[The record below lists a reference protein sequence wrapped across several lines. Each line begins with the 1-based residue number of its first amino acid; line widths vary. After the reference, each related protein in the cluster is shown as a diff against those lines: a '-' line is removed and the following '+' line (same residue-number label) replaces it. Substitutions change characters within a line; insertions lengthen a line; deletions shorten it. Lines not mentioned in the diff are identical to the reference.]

1 MKFWFFSLAL
11 SVHVLGFGQHPCSE
25 SKKQHAAALGGAYFS
40 VPGTEL
46 YDVHYVHLDV
56 ALETSS
62 NFIQGSAETHAQVT
76 GFALPSYKAEL
87 IPALTIDSV
96 LLNGQPAAFSRNGNV
111 FEVSFP
117 QPLVQGFNFKVQV
130 FYHGSPPN
138 SGFFN
143 GLSNDQSPSWGADV
157 TWSLSQPFGARDWWP
172 VKQSLQDKIDSC
184 RVWITT
190 STDNM
195 AGSNGLLQQVTPLPG
210 AKHRFEWLHKHPI
223 DYYLISVA
231 VADYQEYNL
240 TANPSN
246 SGPVFIQNYVY
257 DNPQLIPYFQADIDE
272 TVDMLEFFSE
282 IFGPYPFADE
292 KYGHCMAPFSG
303 GMEHQT
309 MTSQGFFTRDLTAH
323 ELGHQ
328 WFGDHVTCAY
338 WKDIWINE
346 GFASYSEY
354 LFREHLGSSASPR
367 DWMDN
372 AHDNIMSSPG
382 GSVYVDDTS
391 SESRIFSGRLS
402 YDKGAA
408 ILHSLRFVVNNDSL
422 FFLSLR
428 NHLQAYG
435 QSTATGDDF
444 KQVVEQ
450 TTGLN
455 LQTFFQQWYYG
466 EGFPTFSGKYQ
477 VDQGQLFL
485 EISQQTSAP
494 QSIAW
499 FETPLELEVERPQ
512 GDTLIRVLLDQP
524 VKSLSVPFSGT
535 VDAIRFDP
543 NQWLINQSGSMVED
557 QSLSQDVLAS
567 EVSLGIHP
575 NPCRSGC
582 RFFASDKT
590 GHGYQ
595 LMDIRGK
602 LLRKGYLNPGDLF
615 PVEQLSYGTY
625 LVLWEN
631 GQRQLLLC
639 QPE

>member
-1 MKFWFFSLAL
+1 MKFWFFGLAL
-11 SVHVLGFGQHPCSE
+11 SLSICSFGQHPCAIN
-25 SKKQHAAALGGAYFS
+25 KQEHASALGGAFFS
-40 VPGTEL
+40 IPGTEL

-56 ALETSS
+56 ALETTG
-62 NFIQGSAETHAQVT
+62 NFIRGSAETHAEVS
-76 GFALPSYKAEL
+76 GFVLPSYKAEL
-87 IPALTIDSV
+87 IPDLIIDSIW
-96 LLNGQPAAFSRNGNV
+96 LNGQNAAFSRNGNV
-111 FEVSFP
+111 VEVPLSP
-117 QPLVQGFNFKVQV
+117 PLVQGFEFKVKV

-190 STDNM
+190 STENM
-195 AGSNGLLQQVTPLPG
+195 AGSNGLLQQVTPMPG
-210 AKHRFEWLHKHPI
+210 GKHRFEWLHKHPI

-257 DNPQLIPYFQADIDE
+257 DNPQLIPFFQADMDE

-309 MTSQGFFTRDLTAH
+309 MTTQGFFTRDLTAH

-354 LFREHLGSSASPR
+354 LFREHVGVSADPR

-382 GSVYVDDTS
+382 GSVYVDDAS

-408 ILHSLRFVVNNDSL
+408 ILHSLRFVINNDSL

-428 NHLQAYG
+428 NHVQAYG

-444 KQVVEQ
+444 RQVVEQ

-455 LQTFFQQWYYG
+455 FQTFFQQWYYG

-557 QSLSQDVLAS
+557 VSLGQNVLAS
-567 EVSLGIHP
+567 EVSLGIYP

-582 RFFASDKT
+582 RFFAADKI

-602 LLRKGYLNPGDLF
+602 LLRKGYLNPGDVF
-615 PVEQLSYGTY
+615 PIEQLSYGTY
-625 LVLWEN
+625 LVVWEN
-631 GQRQLLLC
+631 GQRQLLVC

>member
-1 MKFWFFSLAL
+1 MKFWFLAL
-11 SVHVLGFGQHPCSE
+11 AFAVYIFSFGQHPCSIN
-25 SKKQHAAALGGAYFS
+25 KQQHASALGGAFFS
-40 VPGTEL
+40 IPGTEL

-56 ALETSS
+56 ALEATG
-62 NFIQGSAETHAQVT
+62 NYIQGSAETHAQVI
-76 GFALPSYKAEL
+76 GWVLPSYKAEL
-87 IPALTIDSV
+87 IPDLTIDSV
-96 LLNGQPAAFSRNGNV
+96 WLNGQSAAFNRNGNV
-111 FEVSFP
+111 LEVPLSP
-117 QPLVQGFNFKVQV
+117 PLVQGFEFKVKV
-130 FYHGSPPN
+130 FYRGSPPN

-190 STDNM
+190 STENM
-195 AGSNGLLQQVTPLPG
+195 GGSNGVLEQLSPLPG
-210 AKHRFEWLHKHPI
+210 GKHRFEWLHKHPI

-246 SGPVFIQNYVY
+246 SGPVFIQNFVY
-257 DNPQLIPYFQADIDE
+257 DNPQLIPYFQADMDE

-309 MTSQGFFTRDLTAH
+309 MTTQGFFTRDLTAH

-354 LFREHLGSSASPR
+354 LFREHLGAMADPR

-382 GSVYVDDTS
+382 GSVYVDDTT

-408 ILHSLRFVVNNDSL
+408 ILHSLRFVINNDSL

-466 EGFPTFSGKYQ
+466 EGFPSFSGKYQ

-499 FETPLELEVERPQ
+499 FETPLELEIERPQ
-512 GDTLIRVLLDQP
+512 GDTLIRVFLDQP

-543 NQWLINQSGSMVED
+543 NQWLINQSGSIVED
-557 QSLSQDVLAS
+557 
-567 EVSLGIHP
+567 VSLGQGALEGATTLGIYP

-602 LLRKGYLNPGDLF
+602 LLREGYLNPGDVF
-615 PVEQLSYGTY
+615 PVAHLSYGTY
-625 LVLWEN
+625 LVVWEH
-631 GQRQLLLC
+631 GQWQLLVR